1 MKKVEKVLFVASIA
15 VGVADFF
22 MARSVYLKKKGIVM
36 RDMAIQS
43 LDRKVHKP
51 IDEDAETSE
60 ITIE

>member
-1 MKKVEKVLFVASIA
+1 
-15 VGVADFF
+15 

-60 ITIE
+60 IPIE